1 MIFHTHFILLYYHDN
16 IRNQRI
22 TVKKISKVLLTTLAT
37 LSMFA
42 QSANAEDYGIRAFYG
57 DRLLDRVVAIDV
69 EAMTLTESID
79 TVGIDPYPVDQA
91 GKLDKVYAIT
101 RGSNSIDVID
111 ATSMKLIG
119 LIELEHFPRS
129 SEAYNATLGL
139 QLVTGA
145 DKPMASLID
154 VETDK
159 VVATVGD
166 SSLVYPIDYGGSN
179 ATGHPFWFDEDKFA
193 LIDRGSRTIDMYKVF
208 KNRKGAWKVTLLDSI
223 DTPTAVHHFVKR
235 DTSTLSRLESI
246 SYYALSEGSPDAGIA
261 PSVLKYA
268 LKQNKL
274 TLIAEASLADVGDPI
289 ISKMGSHHA
298 DVHPDG
304 AHMYVGSTEGYVY
317 VIDMLKMQVVE
328 TVKAG
333 LGAGHTTFVP
343 ERNLAV
349 VTNHKDKFV
358 TIIDTTTHTKVT
370 DVKVSGPSIND
381 EILQSHS
388 SFVHPDMNYFY
399 AFATDNGVF
408 YELDL
413 ETLEVSRTLETEGTP
428 LQGVFMCQGAECENL
443 M

>member
-1 MIFHTHFILLYYHDN
+1 M
-16 IRNQRI
+16 
-22 TVKKISKVLLTTLAT
+22 KKFNKVLLSTLAT
-37 LSMFA
+37 LSLFA

-57 DRLLDRVVAIDV
+57 DRLLDRVVVLDV
-69 EAMTLTESID
+69 EAMTLTDAVE

-91 GKLDKVYAIT
+91 GTLDKVYAIT

-111 ATSMKLIG
+111 ASTLEPMG

-129 SEAYNATLGL
+129 SEAYNAVLGL
-139 QLVTGA
+139 QLVTGV

-159 VVATVGD
+159 VVASVGD

-179 ATGHPFWFDEDKFA
+179 ATGHPYWFTDNKFA
-193 LIDRGSRTIDMYKVF
+193 LIDRGSRTIKMYQVSEK
-208 KNRKGAWKVTLLDSI
+208 KGRRGGWNVTLLDTIS
-223 DTPTAVHHFVKR
+223 TPTAVHHFVKR
-235 DTSTLSRLESI
+235 DTSTLSGMESI
-246 SYYALSEGSPDAGIA
+246 SYYALSEGSPDADIA
-261 PSVLKYA
+261 PSILKYA
-268 LKQNKL
+268 LKNNKL
-274 TLIAEASLADVGDPI
+274 TLLGEASLAEVGDPI
-289 ISKMGSHHA
+289 ISEMGSHHA

-304 AHMYVGSTEGYVY
+304 EHMYVGSTEGNVY
-317 VIDMLKMQVVE
+317 VINMLQMKVVK

-333 LGAGHTTFVP
+333 AGAGHTTFVP
-343 ERNLAV
+343 QRDLAV
-349 VTNHKDKFV
+349 VTNHKDTFV
-358 TIIDTTTHTKVT
+358 TVIDTTTHTRKANVE
-370 DVKVSGPSIND
+370 VSGPSING

-388 SFVHPDMNYFY
+388 SFVHPNMDFFY

-413 ETLEVSRTLETEGTP
+413 ETLEVSRTVDTDGTP

>member
-1 MIFHTHFILLYYHDN
+1 M
-16 IRNQRI
+16 
-22 TVKKISKVLLTTLAT
+22 KKFSKLLLTTLAT
-37 LSMFA
+37 LSVFA
-42 QSANAEDYGIRAFYG
+42 QSTLAEDYGIRAFYG
-57 DRLLDRVVAIDV
+57 DRLLDRVVVLDV
-69 EAMTLTESID
+69 EAMTLTKTVE

-91 GKLDKVYAIT
+91 GTLDKVYAIT

-111 ATSMKLIG
+111 ASTLEPMG

-129 SEAYNATLGL
+129 SEAYNAVLGL
-139 QLVTGA
+139 QLVTGV

-179 ATGHPFWFDEDKFA
+179 ATGHPYWFTDDKFA
-193 LIDRGSRTIDMYKVF
+193 LIDRGSRTIKMYQITQ
-208 KNRKGAWKVTLLDSI
+208 RKGKRGGWNVTLLDTI

-235 DTSTLSRLESI
+235 DTSTLRGKESI

-261 PSVLKYA
+261 PSILKYT
-268 LKQNKL
+268 LQRNKL
-274 TLIAEASLADVGDPI
+274 NLVGEASLAEIGDPI
-289 ISKMGSHHA
+289 TAEMGSHHA

-304 AHMYVGSTEGYVY
+304 EHMYVGSTEGNVY
-317 VIDMLKMQVVE
+317 VINMQQMKVVK
-328 TVKAG
+328 TVEAG
-333 LGAGHTTFVP
+333 AGAGHTTFVP

-349 VTNHKDKFV
+349 VTNHKDTFI
-358 TIIDTTTHTKVT
+358 TIIDTTTHTKKVN
-370 DVKVSGPSIND
+370 VEVSGPSING

-388 SFVHPDMNYFY
+388 SFVHPNMDFFY

-413 ETLEVSRTLETEGTP
+413 ETLEVSRIVETGGTP

>member
-1 MIFHTHFILLYYHDN
+1 MKKFSKLLL
-16 IRNQRI
+16 
-22 TVKKISKVLLTTLAT
+22 STLAT

-42 QSANAEDYGIRAFYG
+42 QSINAEDYGIRAFYG
-57 DRLLDRVVAIDV
+57 DRLLDRVVVIDV
-69 EAMTLTESID
+69 ENMSLTNEVE

-91 GKLDKVYAIT
+91 GTLDKVYAIT

-111 ATSMKLIG
+111 ASTLEPMG
-119 LIELEHFPRS
+119 LIKLKHFPRS

-139 QLVTGA
+139 QLVTGVN
-145 DKPMASLID
+145 KPMASLID

-159 VVATVGD
+159 VVASVGD

-179 ATGHPFWFDEDKFA
+179 ATGHPYWFTDDKFA
-193 LIDRGSRTIDMYKVF
+193 LIDRGSRTIKMYQVTQI
-208 KNRKGAWKVTLLDSI
+208 KGKRSGWKVTLLDTI

-235 DTSTLSRLESI
+235 DTSTLNGIERV

-261 PSVLKYA
+261 PSILKYT
-268 LKQNKL
+268 LQRNKL
-274 TLIAEASLADVGDPI
+274 NLVGEASLVEIGDPI
-289 ISKMGSHHA
+289 TEDMGSHHA

-304 AHMYVGSTEGYVY
+304 EHMYVGSTEGNVY
-317 VIDMLKMQVVE
+317 VINMQQMKVVK
-328 TVKAG
+328 TVQAG

-349 VTNHKDKFV
+349 VTNHKDTFI
-358 TIIDTTTHTKVT
+358 TIIDTTTHTKKVN
-370 DVKVSGPSIND
+370 VEVSGLSING

-388 SFVHPDMNYFY
+388 SFVHPNMDFFY

-408 YELDL
+408 YELNL
-413 ETLEVSRTLETEGTP
+413 ETLKVSRTLHTDGTP

>member
-1 MIFHTHFILLYYHDN
+1 M
-16 IRNQRI
+16 
-22 TVKKISKVLLTTLAT
+22 KKFSRVLLTTLAT
-37 LSMFA
+37 LSLFA
-42 QSANAEDYGIRAFYG
+42 HSANAEDYGIRAFYG
-57 DRLLDRVVAIDV
+57 DKLLDRVVVLDV
-69 EAMTLTESID
+69 EAMTLTNAVE

-91 GKLDKVYAIT
+91 GTLDKVYAIT

-111 ATSMKLIG
+111 ASTLEPMG
-119 LIELEHFPRS
+119 LIKLEHFPRS
-129 SEAYNATLGL
+129 SEAYNAVLGL
-139 QLVTGA
+139 QLVTGV

-179 ATGHPFWFDEDKFA
+179 ATGHPYWFTDNKFA
-193 LIDRGSRTIDMYKVF
+193 LIDRGNRTINMYQVSE
-208 KNRKGAWKVTLLDSI
+208 RKGKRGGWKVTLLDTIS
-223 DTPTAVHHFVKR
+223 TPTAVHHFVKR
-235 DTSTLSRLESI
+235 DTSTLSGRESI

-261 PSVLKYA
+261 PSILKYT
-268 LKQNKL
+268 LQKNKL
-274 TLIAEASLADVGDPI
+274 NLVGEASLAEIGDPI
-289 ISKMGSHHA
+289 IAEMGTHHA

-304 AHMYVGSTEGYVY
+304 EHMYVGSTEGNVY
-317 VIDMLKMQVVE
+317 VINMKEMEVVK

-343 ERNLAV
+343 ERDLAV
-349 VTNHKDKFV
+349 VTNHKDTFV
-358 TIIDTTTHTKVT
+358 TIIDTTTHTNKVN
-370 DVKVSGPSIND
+370 VEVSGPSING

-388 SFVHPDMNYFY
+388 SFVHPNMDFFY

-408 YELDL
+408 YELNL
-413 ETLEVSRTLETEGTP
+413 ETLEVSRIVDTGGTP

>member
-1 MIFHTHFILLYYHDN
+1 MKIFN
-16 IRNQRI
+16 
-22 TVKKISKVLLTTLAT
+22 KVLITTLTTLT
-37 LSMFA
+37 LFA
-42 QSANAEDYGIRAFYG
+42 QNVQAEDYGIRAFYG

-69 EAMTLTESID
+69 EAMSLTDSID

-101 RGSNSIDVID
+101 RSSNSIDVID
-111 ATSMKLIG
+111 ASTLEPMGI
-119 LIELEHFPRS
+119 IELQHFPRS

-139 QLVTGA
+139 QLVTGV

-154 VETDK
+154 VVTDTI
-159 VVATVGD
+159 VATVGD

-179 ATGHPFWFDEDKFA
+179 ATGHPYWFDDNKFA
-193 LIDRGSRTIDMYKVF
+193 LIDRGNRTISMYRVV
-208 KNRKGAWKVTLLDSI
+208 KNQKSEWKTVLLDTI
-223 DTPTAVHHFVKR
+223 TTPTAVHHFVKR
-235 DTSTLSRLESI
+235 DTSTLSGQETM

-261 PSVLKYA
+261 PSVLKYM
-268 LKQNKL
+268 LTPKNKL
-274 TLIAEASLADVGDPI
+274 KLIAEASLAEVGDPVI
-289 ISKMGSHHA
+289 ASMGSHHA

-304 AHMYVGSTEGYVY
+304 VHMYVGSTEGNVY
-317 VIDMLKMQVVE
+317 IINMTKMEVVK

-343 ERNLAV
+343 DRNLAV

-358 TIIDTTTHTKVT
+358 TIIDTTKHRKITN
-370 DVKVSGPSIND
+370 VKVSGQSING

-388 SFVHPDMNYFY
+388 SFVHPSMDFFY

-413 ETLEVSRTLETEGTP
+413 ETLTVSRTLKTGGTP
-428 LQGVFMCQGAECENL
+428 LQGVYMCQGAECENL

>member
-1 MIFHTHFILLYYHDN
+1 M
-16 IRNQRI
+16 
-22 TVKKISKVLLTTLAT
+22 KKFSKLLLTTLAT
-37 LSMFA
+37 LSVFA
-42 QSANAEDYGIRAFYG
+42 QSTLAEDYGIRAFYG
-57 DRLLDRVVAIDV
+57 DRLLDRVVVLDV
-69 EAMTLTESID
+69 EAMTLTETVE

-91 GKLDKVYAIT
+91 GTLDKVYAIT

-111 ATSMKLIG
+111 ASTLEPMG

-129 SEAYNATLGL
+129 SEAYNAVLGL
-139 QLVTGA
+139 QLVTGV

-179 ATGHPFWFDEDKFA
+179 ATGHPYWFTDDKFA
-193 LIDRGSRTIDMYKVF
+193 LIDRGSRTIKMYQITQ
-208 KNRKGAWKVTLLDSI
+208 RKGKRGGWNVTLLDTI

-235 DTSTLSRLESI
+235 DTSTLRGKESI

-261 PSVLKYA
+261 PSILKYT
-268 LKQNKL
+268 LQRNKL
-274 TLIAEASLADVGDPI
+274 NLVGEASLAEIGDPI
-289 ISKMGSHHA
+289 TAEMGSHHA

-304 AHMYVGSTEGYVY
+304 EHMYVGSTEGNVY
-317 VIDMLKMQVVE
+317 VINMQQMKVVK
-328 TVKAG
+328 TVEAG
-333 LGAGHTTFVP
+333 AGAGHTTFVP

-349 VTNHKDKFV
+349 VTNHKDTFI
-358 TIIDTTTHTKVT
+358 TIIDTTTHTKKVN
-370 DVKVSGPSIND
+370 VEVSGPSING

-388 SFVHPDMNYFY
+388 SFVHPNMDFFY

-413 ETLEVSRTLETEGTP
+413 ETLEVSRIVETGGTP